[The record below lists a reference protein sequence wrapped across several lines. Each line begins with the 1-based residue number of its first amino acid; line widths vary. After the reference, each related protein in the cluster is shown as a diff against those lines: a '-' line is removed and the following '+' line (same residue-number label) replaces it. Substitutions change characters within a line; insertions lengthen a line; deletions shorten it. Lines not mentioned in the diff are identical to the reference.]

1 MTTLAN
7 DIKAIR
13 YGSGDGAQ
21 PEAYPIGAN
30 QQIYSG
36 DVAVLSGSGATTVG
50 YLKATGT
57 IGSADVVVGLV
68 GDATGGA
75 YSTGPGLPEPTADGG
90 VWAEVLTG
98 AFFFQSGT
106 GGDALSAATNG
117 QTVYYGGSN
126 ANGPI
131 ACATNGSGAFPVLGV
146 QVAQDP
152 GIAGGV
158 TPGANYF
165 PVIINPAKGRP

>member
-1 MTTLAN
+1 MTALAN
-7 DIKAIR
+7 DVKIVR
-13 YGSGDGAQ
+13 YGSGDSAQ

-30 QQIYSG
+30 QQLYSG
-36 DVAVLSGSGATTVG
+36 DVALVSGSGSTTAG

-57 IGSADVVVGLV
+57 VGTADIVVGMV

-75 YSTGPGLPEPTADGG
+75 YSTGPGLPTNSADGG

-106 GGDALSAATNG
+106 GGDTLSAATNG

-131 ACATNGSGAFPVLGV
+131 ACATNGSGANPVLGV
-146 QVAQDP
+146 QVPQDP

-165 PVIINPAKGRP
+165 PVIVAPLKGRS